1 MLFQPWYS
9 WKKVRVKLMMPWF
22 KSGAIS
28 TSYPL
33 RFSFHSVSKLVEIG
47 VEGAYEGSV
56 HCFGRGIWDWELC
69 SPMVSLKIHASS
81 FRLFQGNNGYD
92 GMFNYAFYLFSWG
105 NKRSSTDFSVF
116 TKIFI
121 FFFYL
126 VSGSTI
132 GNVNIYCSSSEKK
145 LRRLP
150 QSEMVIFLLSLPP
163 FVSLIYY
170 EHPNF
175 PSENSVEF

>member
-1 MLFQPWYS
+1 MML
-9 WKKVRVKLMMPWF
+9 WF

-47 VEGAYEGSV
+47 VEGAFDGSV
-56 HCFGRGIWDWELC
+56 LCFGCGICNWELC
-69 SPMVSLKIHASS
+69 SPMVALIIHASS
-81 FRLFQGNNGYD
+81 FWLFQGNNGCD
-92 GMFNYAFYLFSWG
+92 GMFNYAFYLFPWG
-105 NKRSSTDFSVF
+105 NKRSFTDFSVF
-116 TKIFI
+116 TKIFS

-126 VSGSTI
+126 VTGLTI
-132 GNVNIYCSSSEKK
+132 GNVNMYCSSYEKK
-145 LRRLP
+145 LRRLL

-163 FVSLIYY
+163 FVSLMYY

-175 PSENSVEF
+175 PYENSVKF